1 MDFLASSPDVRNGRP
16 CIVGTRITVHRIA
29 IWYKLGYSAEEIF
42 HQYPH
47 LTLAGVYAALAYYHA
62 NRELIDAEIDAEDA
76 EAKQL
81 EQDTLFSRLSCN
93 ENSAALLNASMNS

>member
-1 MDFLASSPDVRNGRP
+1 MTNFEALLTTSPDIRHGRP
-16 CIVGTRITVHRIA
+16 CIAGTRITVHRVA

-62 NRELIDAEIDAEDA
+62 NREEVDAEIEAEDA
-76 EAKQL
+76 EAQRL
-81 EQDTLFSRLSCN
+81 E
-93 ENSAALLNASMNS
+93 NAHRSPGLQ